1 MFGKL
6 LAVLLVFGWV
16 GLSAFDLLE
25 DLRLPSGD
33 SAYTH
38 GGKSHSPHWSRH
50 PSLANNIVES
60 AVTAHGAHSPL
71 LRLNDI
77 EPVIRLLWSSSRVL
91 ALHKL
96 HRVFLI

>member
-16 GLSAFDLLE
+16 SLSAFDLLE
-25 DLRLPSGD
+25 DLKLPSGD
-33 SAYTH
+33 SAYTQS
-38 GGKSHSPHWSRH
+38 GKSHSRNWSRL
-50 PSLANNIVES
+50 PNLANNIVES

-71 LRLNDI
+71 LRLNDF
-77 EPVIRLLWSSSRVL
+77 EPVIHLLWSSPRVL
-91 ALHKL
+91 ELHKL